1 MQRVIS
7 IGIQGFEKIRTENY
21 FYVDK
26 TGFIKEWW
34 ETGADVTLI
43 TRPRRFGKTLNM
55 DMLNCFFSN
64 RYKDRGDLFEGLS
77 IWEEEKY
84 HSLQGTYPV
93 IFLSFAWVKEENA
106 EAAKCKIK
114 ELIARLY
121 EDNRYLLEGSLLSEN
136 EKKMYLN
143 MTAYMNDTEATF
155 ALNSLCMYLNRYY
168 GKKVL
173 LFLDEYDTPM
183 QEAYLG
189 GYWNDFAGFM
199 RSMFNSVFKTNP
211 YLERAVMTGIT
222 RISKESMFSD
232 LNNLQVITVTSDKY
246 NTCFGFTEKEVF
258 QALDEFGLSDERE
271 NVKKWYDG
279 FVFGSQRDIYN
290 PWSITGFLDS
300 RKYQSYW
307 TATSSNNMAGR
318 LIQTASAEVKKQ
330 MEELLQGKEIVVH
343 FDEQI
348 VFTQLDTNETAI
360 WSLLMASG
368 YLRAECVEYLGE
380 TRKPWYHLKIT
391 NLETKDMFETMFAA
405 WFQASGSGYHNFV
418 RALLQDDVEMMNYYM
433 NRVAS
438 DTFSYFDV
446 GGQGSGLEETERF
459 YHGFVLGLM
468 AEQTDNYILKSN
480 RESGFGRYDVMMIPK
495 KDGLPAIIM
504 EFKVRNPGKEK
515 TLEETVQT
523 ALNQIEDKKY
533 DVELISGGIPAEKI
547 RHYGFAFDGKTV
559 LIG

>member
-1 MQRVIS
+1 
-7 IGIQGFEKIRTENY
+7 
-21 FYVDK
+21 
-26 TGFIKEWW
+26 
-34 ETGADVTLI
+34 
-43 TRPRRFGKTLNM
+43 
-55 DMLNCFFSN
+55 
-64 RYKDRGDLFEGLS
+64 
-77 IWEEEKY
+77 
-84 HSLQGTYPV
+84 
-93 IFLSFAWVKEENA
+93 
-106 EAAKCKIK
+106 
-114 ELIARLY
+114 
-121 EDNRYLLEGSLLSEN
+121 
-136 EKKMYLN
+136 
-143 MTAYMNDTEATF
+143 MNDTEATF

-189 GYWNDFAGFM
+189 GYWNEFAGFM

-307 TATSSNNMAGR
+307 TTTSSNNMAGR

-368 YLRAECVEYLGE
+368 
-380 TRKPWYHLKIT
+380 
-391 NLETKDMFETMFAA
+391 
-405 WFQASGSGYHNFV
+405 
-418 RALLQDDVEMMNYYM
+418 
-433 NRVAS
+433 
-438 DTFSYFDV
+438 
-446 GGQGSGLEETERF
+446 
-459 YHGFVLGLM
+459 
-468 AEQTDNYILKSN
+468 
-480 RESGFGRYDVMMIPK
+480 
-495 KDGLPAIIM
+495 
-504 EFKVRNPGKEK
+504 
-515 TLEETVQT
+515 
-523 ALNQIEDKKY
+523 
-533 DVELISGGIPAEKI
+533 
-547 RHYGFAFDGKTV
+547 
-559 LIG
+559 